1 MGRDFEMAAPAGRG
15 ELTCGQQV
23 SYRNSINSIAEQ
35 WQPEIDYSLAVS
47 SADISNYG
55 YPSQAEQQALS
66 VLRNCPDHV
75 LARWFEL
82 SRHGPSPWLPSRR
95 LSLLG

>member
-1 MGRDFEMAAPAGRG
+1 MEEIFEMAAPAGGG

-23 SYRNSINSIAEQ
+23 SYHNSINSIAKQ
-35 WQPEIDYSLAVS
+35 WQPEVDYSLALGDHSSVS
-47 SADISNYG
+47 SAGQIYG

-66 VLRNCPDHV
+66 ILKDCPDHV

-82 SRHGPSPWLPSRR
+82 SRHGPSAW
-95 LSLLG
+95 